1 MLGVC
6 MIDPGDKVLVENPT
20 YLVALQSFHMFDPK
34 IIPVQMNPDGIDCEK
49 LSETVKANPDAKFIY
64 VIPNF
69 QNPTGLS
76 YTKEVHDKVVEILK
90 GTDILLIEDNPY
102 RELRFAGEA
111 TDSFG
116 KELGEQCCML
126 GTFSKIVAPGMRIG
140 WVCVRNK
147 ELKAKLLSYKS
158 TADLHLA
165 EDLVAVLHRVK
176 AAQLSPSIA
185 RRKNS
190 YIVYIKESAAI
201 EDFLTLTG
209 AVNSAMNLMQIKMY
223 KETYNNLN
231 RVSNC
236 ETANLDKTYSAATKQ
251 IAAIALISDKVGLDE
266 LPADLREAAVLRL
279 ENPEMSLREM
289 GERLSISRSG
299 VNHRLRRILEF
310 AEQLGSPEESLAEQS
325 VFEVEEKLHAE
336 NAKTEEL

>member
-1 MLGVC
+1 MCSSSAEHHL
-6 MIDPGDKVLVENPT
+6 EFPT
-20 YLVALQSFHMFDPK
+20 
-34 IIPVQMNPDGIDCEK
+34 
-49 LSETVKANPDAKFIY
+49 
-64 VIPNF
+64 
-69 QNPTGLS
+69 
-76 YTKEVHDKVVEILK
+76 
-90 GTDILLIEDNPY
+90 PY
-102 RELRFAGEA
+102 
-111 TDSFG
+111 
-116 KELGEQCCML
+116 
-126 GTFSKIVAPGMRIG
+126 
-140 WVCVRNK
+140 
-147 ELKAKLLSYKS
+147 
-158 TADLHLA
+158 LHLA
-165 EDLVAVLHRVK
+165 EDLVGVLHRVK

-185 RRKNS
+185 RRKSS

>member
-1 MLGVC
+1 MQV
-6 MIDPGDKVLVENPT
+6 DASP
-20 YLVALQSFHMFDPK
+20 VALRDIAAGAQLSGCALADRWRGYNVV
-34 IIPVQMNPDGIDCEK
+34 PVALEC
-49 LSETVKANPDAKFIY
+49 VRAN
-64 VIPNF
+64 
-69 QNPTGLS
+69 
-76 YTKEVHDKVVEILK
+76 
-90 GTDILLIEDNPY
+90 IEPL
-102 RELRFAGEA
+102 RELDFDVGVYAEVRSQLRRKNIGAYAITIPGEA
-111 TDSFG
+111 ARIQMIRSFG
-116 KELGEQCCML
+116 HDENDVNLHIHEENLQKDCCISAFLRGVFLICGTVTDPQKEYHLE
-126 GTFSKIVAPGMRIG
+126 FSTP
-140 WVCVRNK
+140 
-147 ELKAKLLSYKS
+147 Y
-158 TADLHLA
+158 LHLA

-336 NAKTEEL
+336 NAKTEEF